1 MPCFFSNFW
10 NRLKR
15 KKAPKTGNRM
25 PEPSKPAASSP
36 LVNRRGLELIKHF
49 ESCLEPIGNGMY
61 AAYPD
66 PAHGWSVPT
75 IGWGTIRYPDGSKV
89 ARGDKISRQYADEL
103 LEWETQEKAAGV
115 REMVTVKLNDDQ
127 FSALVSFAYNVGL
140 GALRKSTLLRKLNA
154 GDFVGAS
161 AEFPRWNKA
170 GGRELIGLT
179 RRRISEQRLFSGHPD
194 PIVRYEDFRH

>member
-1 MPCFFSNFW
+1 MPTNDD
-10 NRLKR
+10 
-15 KKAPKTGNRM
+15 TG
-25 PEPSKPAASSP
+25 PV
-36 LVNRRGLELIKHF
+36 VNERGLELIKHF

-75 IGWGTIRYPDGSKV
+75 IGWGTIRYPDGQKV
-89 ARGDKISRQYADEL
+89 KRGDKISRQYADEL
-103 LEWETQEKAAGV
+103 LEWEVGEKAQGV
-115 REMVTVKLNDDQ
+115 RNLVKVKLNNDQ

-140 GALRKSTLLRKLNA
+140 GNLGKSTLLRKLND

-179 RRRISEQRLFSGHPD
+179 RRRVSEQRLFSAHRD